1 VDAEL
6 RPGTVPVAS
15 VNSRLWRTF
24 QRELTG
30 RVAQLKQ
37 CVAEAKKGER
47 GEELFR
53 GAART
58 LHTTK
63 SAAMVVPVEQVT
75 RCTHLVEELVESARA
90 AGGPLPHETLSV
102 YLDWLEA
109 LAAAWSDLPQVLA
122 DGARLEARWREAA
135 GAATT

>member
-1 VDAEL
+1 
-6 RPGTVPVAS
+6 VAS

-24 QRELTG
+24 QRELSG
-30 RVAQLKQ
+30 RVAHLKQ
-37 CVAEAKKGER
+37 CVAEAKGGER

-53 GAART
+53 SAART

-63 SAAMVVPVEQVT
+63 SAAMVVPIEQVT
-75 RCTHLVEELVESARA
+75 RCTHLMEELVESARA
-90 AGGPLPHETLSV
+90 TGGPLPHETLGV

-122 DGARLEARWREAA
+122 EGARLEAHWREAA